1 MTTRACADLH
11 VQLFPIPGQ
20 AQAKIEDM
28 SRRMLSGVSKMH
40 SNMPTS
46 LLTQVSA
53 NTGSQTLAGMGQRLA
68 VRTCVDR
75 CRRRRRHCRL
85 SQTTSAASRRCKTLL
100 SLL

>member
-68 VRTCVDR
+68 VRNCVD
-75 CRRRRRHCRL
+75 RRRHCGL
-85 SQTTSAASRRCKTLL
+85 SQTMSAASRRCKTLL
-100 SLL
+100 SLLWR